1 MELEE
6 RDGLNMF
13 LTRLGKKHVFLNI
26 LMKKKIFRI
35 FCFLTLFKILFRS

>member
-13 LTRLGKKHVFLNI
+13 LTRLGKKHVFFEYSNEKENFPNI
-26 LMKKKIFRI
+26 LF
-35 FCFLTLFKILFRS
+35 FNFVQDTF